1 MYMYSERGAFRDL
14 AGLRLTVAAGT
25 APRRTLDD
33 GVVVPE
39 NPKHW
44 RVRAPCVM

>member
-1 MYMYSERGAFRDL
+1 MYKYSEQGAFRAL
-14 AGLRLTVAAGT
+14 AGMTVAAGT

-44 RVRAPCVM
+44 RDERRV